1 MSGVDK
7 MLNHEKLYNNG
18 RFVKYA
24 SVKDKQF
31 IYTFISDACYSNSSN
46 LKAAVNKLVAYEDT
60 VTRSK
65 NYCVY
70 LRVMYP
76 KDLSKTQRHEFIKKF
91 MFEISL
97 IYKKLL
103 FVYKFVKRGNGH
115 YADVIAF
122 ERELYTKERE
132 IEETYDRDMY
142 INKNTGRTCSK
153 DDPLAVHRCKK
164 GEVKLDKDGQPIKKK
179 IQISLKKTRH
189 FNYNSS
195 NDETV
200 KKANFNN
207 FKLRL
212 CFKASVALSKV
223 SSAHNY
229 FSLKY
234 AKRIYGYSDQRTINI
249 QYYNDAL
256 SAINRQLR
264 QLQQACYLCYGD
276 ESAMNR
282 IIYSLASMND
292 LKRYKI
298 SKNSSYFINIKP
310 TAKINSDSIRYRDIV
325 DDFKRICL
333 EKIMSWYLD
342 EFDYTNEFNW
352 CLGPFKE
359 TEIVKKDSFKSSQRK
374 IHNPYNWLITNL
386 RTLVN
391 SYNLDS
397 QIKKEID
404 SYISRLLKMR
414 HEKVQL
420 YFDYRSIV
428 ERIQKI
434 IDADMKC
441 KNEKTKDLLAYL
453 DIKTVYKDG
462 EIL

>member
-1 MSGVDK
+1 MSK
-7 MLNHEKLYNNG
+7 PETTLNHEKLYNNG
-18 RFVKYA
+18 KFVKYEP
-24 SVKDKQF
+24 VKDKKF
-31 IYTFISDACYSNSSN
+31 IYAFIRNDCYSNFSN
-46 LKAAVNKLVAYEDT
+46 LKTAVNNLVAYEDT

-76 KDLSKTQRHEFIKKF
+76 KDLSKNQQHEFIKKF

-97 IYKKLL
+97 NYKKLL
-103 FVYKFVKRGNGH
+103 FVYKFVKRGKGH
-115 YADVIAF
+115 YVDVIAF

-153 DDPLAVHRCKK
+153 DAPFAVHRCKK
-164 GEVKLDKDGQPIKKK
+164 GEVRLDKDGRPIKKK
-179 IQISLKKTRH
+179 IKISPKKTRH

-200 KKANFNN
+200 KKVNFNN
-207 FKLRL
+207 FRLRL

-234 AKRIYGYSDQRTINI
+234 AKRIYGYCDHRTVNV

-256 SAINRQLR
+256 SEINRQLR
-264 QLQQACYLCYGD
+264 QLQQACYLCYSN
-276 ESAMNR
+276 ESALNK

-310 TAKINSDSIRYRDIV
+310 TAKVNSDSTRYRDIV
-325 DDFKRICL
+325 DDFKRICM
-333 EKIMSWYLD
+333 EKIISWYMD
-342 EFDYTNEFNW
+342 EFDYVNEFNW
-352 CLGPFKE
+352 CLDPFKATE
-359 TEIVKKDSFKSSQRK
+359 TIKKDLFKSGKRK
-374 IHNPYNWLITNL
+374 ITNPYNWLITNL
-386 RTLVN
+386 KILVN
-391 SYNLDS
+391 SYKFDCL
-397 QIKKEID
+397 IKKDID
-404 SYISRLLKMR
+404 SYISKISKMR
-414 HEKVQL
+414 QEKAKL
-420 YFDYRSIV
+420 FLDYRSIV
-428 ERIQKI
+428 DCLQKV
-434 IDADMKC
+434 IDADVIY
-441 KNEKTKDLLAYL
+441 KNEKVKDLLVYL
-453 DIKTVYKDG
+453 NKKIA
-462 EIL
+462 